1 MGNATVIS
9 GPSGGGYITLWPGG
23 YPRPTASNMNFTP
36 NTIVANTFLVPL
48 GADGSISI
56 YSFPPGIHVIIDVQ
70 GWIAAPNATLTG
82 PLIPFDTTPPAPASD
97 TEQAAEILTNAN
109 LYAMTTWWSGPA
121 QTLLNVDLPVNTH
134 DAVRR
139 LGMEA
144 LSLSTSLAT
153 GVYDGTV
160 IGVTPEAALSRTVQL
175 ITSVASWHIT
185 NHLGGWGEG
194 WQTPMWAGTLGRA
207 AWFIWD
213 QLPEPTQE
221 LVARVVEHEAD
232 YAARQKIHYLRN
244 AAGTILTP
252 GDSGAEEVSW
262 WATAMQVAQVL
273 LPDHPHVK
281 IWRTETV
288 RYALA
293 SWARP
298 ADVAS
303 SAWINGKPLSSWIT
317 GSNVEAN
324 GVVINHSRVASDY
337 STTTYQNLDLAPL
350 LALAGQSSPE
360 ASRQLL
366 GPVYSAFTAV
376 VFSGASYAA
385 SGGVTYVPGTAD
397 IYYPQGNDWGTGQK
411 LPYALADA
419 QALVFGY
426 DPGSAVTYLALHMN
440 AQLAMQARFTD
451 GRTYLNDAEYNY
463 EGREEHTAQ
472 LASQLYLTLYLRDH
486 GLVSFTND
494 SV

>member
-23 YPRPTASNMNFTP
+23 YPKPTASNMNFTP

-70 GWIAAPNATLTG
+70 GWIAAPDVTPMG
-82 PLIPFDTTPPAPASD
+82 PLIPFDTAVLGATDS
-97 TEQAAEILTNAN
+97 EKAAQILTNAN
-109 LYAMTTWWSGPA
+109 LYAMTTWWDGPA
-121 QTLLNVDLPVNTH
+121 QTLLNTDLPVNTH

-139 LGMEA
+139 LSMEA
-144 LSLSTSLAT
+144 LSLSTALAT
-153 GVYDGTV
+153 GVYNEATT
-160 IGVTPEAALSRTVQL
+160 GVTANTAMSRTLQL
-175 ITSVASWHIT
+175 IASVASWHMT
-185 NHLGGWGEG
+185 NHLNGWGEG

-207 AWFIWD
+207 AWFLWD
-213 QLPEPTQE
+213 ELPAPTQDA
-221 LVARVVEHEAD
+221 VARLVEHEAD

-244 AAGTILTP
+244 AAGTVLTP

-262 WATAMQVAQVL
+262 WATAMQIAQVM
-273 LPDHPHVK
+273 LPGHPHAK

-288 RYALA
+288 RFALA

-298 ADVAS
+298 SDVLNS
-303 SAWINGKPLSSWIT
+303 NFVNGQTVSSWIT
-317 GSNVEAN
+317 GSNVESD
-324 GVVINHSRVASDY
+324 GVVINHNRVASDY
-337 STTTYQNLDLAPL
+337 STTIYQNLDLVAPL
-350 LALAGQSSPE
+350 ALVGQPTPQ
-360 ASRQLL
+360 AARQLL

-426 DPGSAVTYLALHMN
+426 DPGSAAPYLDLHLD
-440 AQLAMQARFTD
+440 AQLAMQARFSD
-451 GRTYLNDAEYNY
+451 GKTYLNDVEYNY
-463 EGREEHTAQ
+463 EGREEHAAQ

-486 GLVSFTND
+486 SMVSFSND
-494 SV
+494 SI